1 MQIKQLASVTG
12 VNAKTIRYYEEIGLL
27 PEAQRGDNGYR
38 YYREKDVVSL
48 NFIRRCKELRMPLAD
63 IKRLVA
69 VQSDGNAPCEQVD
82 RLIAQQLEKIHIA
95 LYELQQLEQNLQ
107 SLANCC
113 DHKQIKNCEILQHL
127 RAD

>member
-82 RLIAQQLEKIHIA
+82 RLIAQQLEQIHIA